1 MRDVTIT
8 SSVLIL
14 AILLIR
20 QLTKGKINPLL
31 QYMLWLLVVLRLAFP
46 FPLWNSSVSI
56 MNLFPQTSRLEDSL
70 GAQTEMNQSM
80 GQSQLEVLQ
89 GQAGQLQGQ
98 ADMIQGQMSQS
109 NVAQN
114 EKELSQNQKKLS
126 LSRRE
131 VSFVQFIK
139 PCLPVVW
146 IAGVLVIGGYM
157 LFYQIKWKKYLRK
170 NRKRLKDINKYHDTL
185 WVYTVEGLP
194 SPCLSGRSIYLTEE
208 MAEDERQLAHILAHE
223 YCHYR
228 HLDSLWVIV
237 RCVLAAVYWFHPLV
251 WVAAYVS
258 KKDSEFACDEAAIR
272 LLGEEERFAYGRT
285 LVRLITDGSYDKS
298 RMGIVS
304 TMSGGEKGIR
314 ERVSMVARKPK
325 YLFVLAGMV
334 VLLVIVLISVTFPG
348 AKQAADAATQADS
361 DIEEEN
367 QTADVL
373 AEQDVDLQE
382 EIEKQ
387 EDDLAFMEKMLSFE
401 DNFTSAK
408 KLSDYIQAYYENG
421 EEALEEGFY
430 LLETTK
436 GTDDMMISVYGLY
449 TEEYGFR
456 GIKLLIG
463 DDVNNYDLPWIVSG
477 LHGREENIS
486 LYGLHESSG
495 DGTLR
500 TFALKM
506 PLVNNSDSEVWGLYI
521 GDRYDTGTVELS
533 EFIQDEYMTQIKERL
548 SFKIA
553 ESESKVYVYDS
564 DTMIGAID
572 IPKSVSAVRKIED
585 VVLDGSTIGWE
596 LGYYEEELRLYTA
609 IGLKLEGEEEIW
621 YQGLN
626 LISFP
631 VDCGDFGNRTF
642 TLGQASIETDYINR
656 MVQGISLATEDD
668 QKG

>member
-1 MRDVTIT
+1 MRDVIIT

-31 QYMLWLLVVLRLAFP
+31 QYMLWLLVVLRLVFP

-56 MNLFPQTSRLEDSL
+56 MNLFPQTGSFEDSL
-70 GAQTEMNQSM
+70 KIPTEIDQSM

-98 ADMIQGQMSQS
+98 ADMTQGQMSQS
-109 NVAQN
+109 NMTQDK
-114 EKELSQNQKKLS
+114 KESSQSQIKPSPGQL
-126 LSRRE
+126 E

-146 IAGVLVIGGYM
+146 IAGVLVVGRYM
-157 LFYQIKWKKYLRK
+157 LFYQIKWKRYLRK
-170 NRKRLKDINKYHDTL
+170 NRKQLKDINKYHDTL

-194 SPCLSGRSIYLTEE
+194 SPCLSGRNIYLTEE
-208 MAEDERQLAHILAHE
+208 MAADEKQLAHILAHE

-228 HLDSLWVIV
+228 HLDSLWVLV

-258 KKDSEFACDEAAIR
+258 KQDSEFACDEAAIR

-285 LVRLITDGSYDKS
+285 LVRLITDGSFDRS
-298 RMGIVS
+298 RMGIAS

-314 ERVSMVARKPK
+314 ERICLIARKPK
-325 YLFVLAGMV
+325 QLFIVAGAV
-334 VLLVIVLISVTFPG
+334 VLVAISLIVFTFSG

-373 AEQDVDLQE
+373 AEQDVNLQE

-387 EDDLAFMEKMLSFE
+387 EDDLAFMEKMFSFE

-408 KLSDYIQAYYENG
+408 KLSDYIQPYYENG

-449 TEEYGFR
+449 TEEYGCR

-477 LHGREENIS
+477 MHGREENLS

-533 EFIQDEYMTQIKERL
+533 EFAQDEYMTQIKERL

-553 ESESKVYVYDS
+553 ESENKVYVYDS
-564 DTMIGAID
+564 DRMVGAIE
-572 IPKSVSAVRKIED
+572 IPESVSAMRRIEEI
-585 VVLDGSTIGWE
+585 VLDGSTIGWE
-596 LGYYEEELRLYTA
+596 LGYYEEEIRLITA
-609 IGLKLEGEEEIW
+609 IGLKLKGEEDIW

-642 TLGQASIETDYINR
+642 ILGQASIETGYVNG